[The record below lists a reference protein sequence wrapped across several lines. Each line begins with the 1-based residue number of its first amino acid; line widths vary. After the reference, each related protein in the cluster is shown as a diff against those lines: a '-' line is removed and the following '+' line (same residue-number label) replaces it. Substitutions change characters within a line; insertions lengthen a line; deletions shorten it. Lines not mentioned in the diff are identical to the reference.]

1 MSLPAIERFES
12 NTGVRIY
19 RIPSEAFPDFIVY
32 SYVLL
37 GAGVPT
43 LVDTGSGYGNSN
55 EQLLAGIRALKS
67 DFNEPITE
75 KDIQRILI
83 SHGHID
89 HFGGVAFMVEQT
101 GAAVGIHE
109 IDRRILTSYEE
120 RVIVA
125 TKDLR
130 VYLERSG
137 VSDSV
142 RDNVIEMYG
151 FSKKHVKSVKVSI
164 NLEEDTSID

>member
-19 RIPSEAFPDFIVY
+19 RIPAEAFPGFIVY
-32 SYVLL
+32 CYVLL

-55 EQLLAGIRALKS
+55 EHVLAGIRALKT

-75 KDIQRILI
+75 KDIGRILI

-89 HFGGVAFMVEQT
+89 HFGGRSF
-101 GAAVGIHE
+101 
-109 IDRRILTSYEE
+109 
-120 RVIVA
+120 
-125 TKDLR
+125 LR
-130 VYLERSG
+130 S
-137 VSDSV
+137 
-142 RDNVIEMYG
+142 
-151 FSKKHVKSVKVSI
+151 
-164 NLEEDTSID
+164 